1 MPKLF
6 PMAHNLP
13 AAVPLTVAAL
23 VLLLA
28 IATAVSL
35 ELRRR
40 QPSEAHDNLWLRVR
54 TWWQMLAVFAAAL
67 LLGGVWSLLFFA
79 LLSFLALKEYFS
91 LIPTRRADRRVL
103 FWAYLAI
110 PLQFLWVSWHWYG
123 MFLAFIPVFC
133 FLLLP
138 LRMLSIGETEGYLKA
153 AGTIQW
159 GLMTTVFCL
168 SHAAF
173 LLILRLP
180 QEPQRLVGPGL
191 VLFLV
196 LLTELNDI
204 AQYLWGRSLGR
215 RPIAPRVSPNKT
227 RAGFVGGVATTLLAG
242 ALLGPLLTPMSL
254 MASLAAGLII
264 GLGGFAGDLNISAVK
279 RDLGIKDSG
288 SLLPGHGG
296 ILDRV
301 DSLTYTA
308 PLFFHFLYVLQPW
321 QTYAGQVWW
330 RS

>member
-1 MPKLF
+1 MNGF
-6 PMAHNLP
+6 PVSVLVTMA
-13 AAVPLTVAAL
+13 AIVVM
-23 VLLLA
+23 LA
-28 IATAVSL
+28 IASL
-35 ELRRR
+35 ASALLGRLRPGPA
-40 QPSEAHDNLWLRVR
+40 QDNLRLRVR
-54 TWWQMLAVFAAAL
+54 TWWQMVAVFLLAL
-67 LLGGVWSLLFFA
+67 VVGRAVSIAFFA

-91 LIPTRRADRRVL
+91 LIPTRRVDRRVL

-110 PLQFLWVSWHWYG
+110 PFQFLWVGLEWYG

-138 LRMLSIGETEGYLKA
+138 LRMLVIGETAGYLRA

-159 GLMTTVFCL
+159 GLMTTVFSL

-173 LLILRLP
+173 LLILRLADDP
-180 QEPQRLVGPGL
+180 GRVVGPGL

-196 LLTELNDI
+196 LLTQLNDV
-204 AQYLWGRSLGR
+204 AQYLWGRSLGG
-215 RPIAPRVSPNKT
+215 PPVAPKVSPNKT
-227 RAGFVGGVATTLLAG
+227 WAGFLGGLGTTTVLATI
-242 ALLGPLLTPMSL
+242 LGPLLTPMAWP
-254 MASLAAGLII
+254 ASLGAGLII
-264 GLGGFAGDLNISAVK
+264 GLGGFVGDLNISALK

-308 PLFFHFLYVLQPW
+308 PLFFHFVYVQFHW
-321 QTYAGQVWW
+321 TSYSGQVHWPGL
-330 RS
+330 S